1 MKILLIFTF
10 YLIPGPVSCFDVIG
24 YAGGIVVIYCRD
36 KREDLTVIYRNLSLQ
51 DAGSYQCGETGVWN
65 HTVNLEVN
73 ENPCCSGPN
82 TVSGYLGETVTISCS
97 YPEEFERN
105 TKFLFKQAG
114 FTFTEV
120 IRSTETQR
128 GRFSISEDRSS
139 AVLSVRIRDVRED
152 DGGVYYCG
160 VGFEGGSVGYFSL
173 YTETQLQV
181 TGEIQ

>member
-36 KREDLTVIYRNLSLQ
+36 KRFLYFMWLT
-51 DAGSYQCGETGVWN
+51 D
-65 HTVNLEVN
+65 
-73 ENPCCSGPN
+73 PCCSGPN
-82 TVSGYLGETVTISCS
+82 TVAGYLGETVTISFL
-97 YPEEFERN
+97 YPEEFERK
-105 TKFLFKQAG
+105 TKYLFKQAG

-139 AVLSVRIRDVRED
+139 SVLRLAVRDVRED

-160 VGFEGGSVGYFSL
+160 VGFEGDSVGYYSL